1 MQEALNNNYQGM
13 THTGRKPQ
21 GLQFA
26 QDAMQGIQ
34 NAPGNILKW
43 AQNNPIEAGLTAV
56 STVTPYPFDAI
67 PALGAEAAH
76 YYNNPDNLTPGNLSI
91 SGASVLAPAIPGMA
105 VLGALKKSGKSMADA
120 LNPDRAADIIN
131 DGKKYLSNA
140 EQKAITAAENRTFGI
155 PDRQN
160 LIDQANETGNMIA
173 PPWGAKGPKISLGKM
188 FSMEDALKIDA
199 PPSGMYQKRNVI
211 TPEDIP
217 IGSNLTNLSG
227 DQSGIGVL
235 KNSLSGTSKVDL
247 DGGFGYPQRVG
258 DDIWNS
264 HGPVVNQIQSIADA
278 TPDKKTFA
286 LTTDMTPIALHFNDM
301 VNKRFFELFDKKAI
315 SNADD
320 INETIAKTFKSSKN
334 PDGVTGFPGITSP
347 KFKKWMN
354 KLNGTNRS
362 TVFLALDK
370 GGMQK
375 LGVPD
380 LGEIKHSISSPDS
393 RYRQS
398 SLDPLVGYNAAEI
411 IPGNVGIPNE
421 LLDIPHGTYPM
432 GMKGNYPGG
441 FDVKLPRSVVYPQ
454 WAEKV
459 AERGLAPAQV
469 QGSFRQNKIIQPVT
483 QQWQD
488 KAMSARERVLKN
500 K

>member
-1 MQEALNNNYQGM
+1 MASMEEALRQNYRNNSGFASAYPQPQRTPWKDFGNNVLDAVKYDPDPNTTWLERSGSNLMGDMNSMITGFDAQGNKIPDTLRM
-13 THTGRKPQ
+13 IS
-21 GLQFA
+21 LL
-26 QDAMQGIQ
+26 
-34 NAPGNILKW
+34 APGG
-43 AQNNPIEAGLTAV
+43 AGFGGKA
-56 STVTPYPFDAI
+56 
-67 PALGAEAAH
+67 
-76 YYNNPDNLTPGNLSI
+76 
-91 SGASVLAPAIPGMA
+91 A
-105 VLGALKKSGKSMADA
+105 VLGATTGAAPKAGSAYASRLI
-120 LNPDRAADIIN
+120 PDN
-131 DGKKYLSNA
+131 DRKKYLSNA
-140 EQKAITAAENRTFGI
+140 EQQAISAAENRTFGI
-155 PDRQN
+155 PDRQS

-173 PPWGAKGPKISLGKM
+173 PPWGAKGPKISLEKM
-188 FSMEDALKIDA
+188 ISMEDALKIDA

-454 WAEKV
+454 WAEKA
-459 AERGLAPAQV
+459 AERNLAPAQM

-488 KAMSARERVLKN
+488 KAMAVREGILKN

>member
-1 MQEALNNNYQGM
+1 MASMQDALNNNYQGM

-26 QDAMQGIQ
+26 QDAMQSIR
-34 NAPGNILKW
+34 NAPSNILKW
-43 AQNNPIEAGLTAV
+43 VQNNPVDAAFMAASTAPVVGDAIGFGKDVYDMSPIGDTPFTATNTALAGAGLLPFVPAGMGSIKKTA
-56 STVTPYPFDAI
+56 
-67 PALGAEAAH
+67 G
-76 YYNNPDNLTPGNLSI
+76 
-91 SGASVLAPAIPGMA
+91 
-105 VLGALKKSGKSMADA
+105 SMADA
-120 LNPDRAADIIN
+120 LNPDRAASIIN
-131 DGKKYLSNA
+131 DRKKYLSNA
-140 EQKAITAAENRTFGI
+140 EQKVITEAENRTFGI

-173 PPWGAKGPKISLGKM
+173 PPWGAKGPKISLDKM
-188 FSMEDALKIDA
+188 FSMEEALQIN
-199 PPSGMYQKRNVI
+199 PPPPGMYTKRNVI

-278 TPDKKTFA
+278 TPNKKTFA
-286 LTTDMTPIALHFNDM
+286 LTTDMTPIALHFNNM
-301 VNKRFFELFDKKAI
+301 VNKRFFELFDRKAI

-459 AERGLAPAQV
+459 AGRGLAPAQV

-488 KAMSARERVLKN
+488 KAMAARERVLKN

>member
-1 MQEALNNNYQGM
+1 MASMQDALNNNYQGM

-26 QDAMQGIQ
+26 QDVMQSIQ

-43 AQNNPIEAGLTAV
+43 AQNNPVDAAFIAASTAPIVGDAIGFGKDVYDMSPMGDTPFTATNTALAGAGLLPFVPAGMGSIRKTA
-56 STVTPYPFDAI
+56 
-67 PALGAEAAH
+67 G
-76 YYNNPDNLTPGNLSI
+76 
-91 SGASVLAPAIPGMA
+91 
-105 VLGALKKSGKSMADA
+105 SMADA

-140 EQKAITAAENRTFGI
+140 EQKAITAAENRTFGM

-173 PPWGAKGPKISLGKM
+173 PPWGAKGPKISLDKM

-227 DQSGIGVL
+227 DQSGLGVL

-488 KAMSARERVLKN
+488 KAMAARERVLKN